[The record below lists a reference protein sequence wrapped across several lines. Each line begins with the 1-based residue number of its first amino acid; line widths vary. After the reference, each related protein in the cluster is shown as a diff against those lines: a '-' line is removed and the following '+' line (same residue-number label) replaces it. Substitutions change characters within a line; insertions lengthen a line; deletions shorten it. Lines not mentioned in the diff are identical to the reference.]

1 MLSTSNQDDLYNNP
15 FASSTEREPLY
26 VEPDLDLTGQ
36 STSRTTKPNEANPFA
51 QQVSGSIGSSSTPTP
66 QPQYQYREPTYT
78 GEDTLDEPVSTTI
91 LRDLKQVAQKLQQV
105 LHPKGNR
112 NVLRDWDLWGPL
124 ILCLALAIILSGGA
138 EEDQAVSIFT
148 GVFVI
153 VWLGAAVV
161 TLNAKLLG
169 GTVSFFQSV
178 CVLGYCLFPL
188 VAAAVV
194 AIFVDLI
201 WVRLPLSIVSFFWSS
216 YASVGFLS
224 ESKVHLR
231 NRRALA
237 VYPLCLF
244 YLLISWLVLIS

>member
-1 MLSTSNQDDLYNNP
+1 MLSSSNQNDAYDNP
-15 FASSTEREPLY
+15 FASSSDREPLY

-36 STSRTTKPNEANPFA
+36 STSRAAKPSNENPFA
-51 QQVSGSIGSSSTPTP
+51 NVSGNIGSSARPTQST
-66 QPQYQYREPTYT
+66 QPAQSFSYT
-78 GEDTLDEPVSTTI
+78 GEDTLDEPVTTTI
-91 LRDLKQVAQKLQQV
+91 LRDLKQVAKKLQQV
-105 LHPKGNR
+105 LHPKGDR

-124 ILCLALAIILSGGA
+124 VLCLALAITLSGSAPG
-138 EEDQAVSIFT
+138 DQAVSIFT

-153 VWLGAAVV
+153 VWIGAAVV

-169 GTVSFFQSV
+169 GAVSFFQSV
-178 CVLGYCLFPL
+178 CVIGYCLFPL

-201 WVRLPLSIVSFFWSS
+201 WVRLPISIVSFLWST

-224 ESKVHLR
+224 ESEVHLR

-244 YLLISWLVLIS
+244 YFIIAWLVLIS